1 MHSLANFATARLCVE
16 KTYIGCAKRYRL
28 ETPISVLTKYWKHS
42 QFRPLQEDIVNSV
55 IQGKDTLA
63 LLPTGGGKSVCFQVP
78 GLIRDGL
85 CIVISPLI
93 ALMKDQVEQLR
104 NRDVLAVAIHSGMSR
119 HEIDVVLN
127 NAMTGVIKFLYV
139 SPERLQTEIFI
150 ERFKRMNV
158 GLIAV
163 DEAHC
168 ISQWGYDFRPPYL
181 QIADLRELRPEVPVI
196 ALTATATS
204 EVQDDIV
211 EKLKLKDAAIFKKS
225 FARDNLSFVVR
236 KTENKDK
243 KLLEILQKVKGSGII
258 YVRSRK
264 ATQDVAAFLN
274 KKNIRASFYHAGLTF
289 DERTARQDEWIK
301 NQTRVMVATNAF
313 GMGID
318 KPDVRIVIHLDLP
331 DTLEA
336 YYQEAG
342 RAGRDGLRSFAALLY
357 QEADGNNLR
366 TKTEQS
372 QPSIELLSKVYQA
385 LSNHYQLAIG
395 SAAGESFDFDS
406 VVFSERFKFNP
417 IELYNALK
425 KLEEEGLIQ
434 FSESFYSPSR
444 LHFELDHQKLYE
456 FQVANAQFDPII
468 KMILRLYGGELF
480 SNYMKISESYIAK
493 GLKQNIHEVVA
504 TLRHL
509 DQLKAV
515 SYLPVKDKP
524 QVTFIL
530 PRQDAGKL
538 PVDRKRME
546 ARKKLIVGKAE
557 AVIAFVENTFRCRM
571 QVVQEY
577 FNEETET
584 ECGICDICI
593 EKRKKSNLKDY
604 DLLQVEVLNV
614 LKLKAFS
621 VEELEQHIAPKD
633 KELFVDVVRD
643 LVDEGTLVY
652 DNVWKLKVATP

>member
-1 MHSLANFATARLCVE
+1 ME
-16 KTYIGCAKRYRL
+16 
-28 ETPISVLTKYWKHS
+28 PINVLTQYWKHS

-55 IQGKDTLA
+55 IEGKDTLA

-78 GLIRDGL
+78 GLILDGI

-104 NRDVLAVAIHSGMSR
+104 QRDILAVAIHSGMSR
-119 HEIDVVLN
+119 HEIDVVLS

-150 ERFKRMNV
+150 ERFKQMKV

-181 QIADLRELRPEVPVI
+181 QIASLRDLRPDVPVI

-204 EVQDDIV
+204 EVQHDIV
-211 EKLKLKDAAIFKKS
+211 TRLRFKSDHNVFKKS

-236 KTENKDK
+236 HTENKDK
-243 KLLEILQKVKGSGII
+243 KLIEILQKVKGSAII

-264 ATQDVAAFLN
+264 ATQDVAKFLN
-274 KKNIRASFYHAGLTF
+274 KKNIQASFYHAGLTF
-289 DERTARQDEWIK
+289 EERTARQEEWIK
-301 NQTRVMVATNAF
+301 NHTRVMVATNAF

-318 KPDVRIVIHLDLP
+318 KPDVRVVIHLDLP

-342 RAGRDGLRSFAALLY
+342 RAGRDGLRSFAAILY
-357 QEADGNNLR
+357 QPADGSNLL

-372 QPSIELLSKVYQA
+372 QPSIEFLSKVYQA
-385 LSNHYQLAIG
+385 LSNYYQLAIG
-395 SAAGESFDFDS
+395 SAAGESFDFDAAA
-406 VVFSERFKFNP
+406 FSERFKFNP

-434 FSESFYSPSR
+434 FNESFYSPSR

-468 KMILRLYGGELF
+468 KTLLRLYGGEMF
-480 SNYMKISESYIAK
+480 SNYMKISESYVAK
-493 GLKQNIHEVVA
+493 GLKTTTADVA
-504 TLRHL
+504 SVLRHL
-509 DQLKAV
+509 DQLKVV

-530 PRQDAGKL
+530 PRQDAAKL
-538 PVDRKRME
+538 PVDRERLA
-546 ARKKLIVGKAE
+546 ARKKLIVGKAQ
-557 AVIAFVENTFRCRM
+557 AVVAFVENQSRCRM
-571 QVVQEY
+571 QFVQEY
-577 FNEETET
+577 FNEETDT
-584 ECGICDICI
+584 ECGICDICV

-604 DLLQVEVLNV
+604 DTLLAEVLNV
-614 LKLKAFS
+614 LKLKAYS

-633 KELFVDVVRD
+633 KELFIDVVRD
-643 LVDEGTLVY
+643 LVDEGTLIY
-652 DNVWKLKVATP
+652 DSVWKLKVVGANR